1 MGKYVPDSDVKLRDE
16 AGYILLE
23 EYHYKENKRSAI
35 WVLALFFTFGWC
47 LGVHRLYVGKVWKL
61 LIYFGALLA
70 LKGIFSSYDSFYGM
84 TKFEGPLAPFLSEHL
99 GFANVLYLIAIAL
112 IIIIPIC
119 ELYSSLSDLG
129 KRNLLIKS
137 KIKDEVRAKE
147 MKH

>member
-16 AGYILLE
+16 AGYIILE
-23 EYHYKENKRSAI
+23 EYHYKKNKRHAI
-35 WVLALFFTFGWC
+35 WVLVLFFTFGWC
-47 LGVHRLYVGKVWKL
+47 LGIHRLYVGKVWKL
-61 LIYFGALLA
+61 LIYFGVLFA

-84 TKFEGPLAPFLSEHL
+84 TTFEGPLAPFLSEHL